1 MTAEN
6 NTPDHVEKM
15 YALLGTSCYR
25 NEAISIIPSQSSLN
39 FSNSSECEIP
49 LKSVLN
55 TLATFKATITIS
67 SQHRNIPLWLHYEN
81 NL

>member
-6 NTPDHVEKM
+6 NAPDHVEKM
-15 YALLGTSCYR
+15 YALLGSCYR
-25 NEAISIIPSQSSLN
+25 NEAISIILSQSSLN
-39 FSNSSECEIP
+39 FSNSSESEIP

-67 SQHRNIPLWLHYEN
+67 LQHRNIPLWLHYEN